1 MKNVVGRI
9 SFLAVCLLILL
20 QISCDDKDKLESFL
34 DNEKPSV
41 VTGLKASE
49 ITPESLTLSWDAA
62 IDNVEVTGYEIFLDG
77 ESYATVGNKTSH
89 TIDGLS
95 PSNMYEFYIIAMDAM
110 ENTSDPSETLS
121 VATPEDA
128 DTQSPTAPS
137 NLATSKLTEGSVT
150 LSWETSTDNVEVV
163 DYQVFQD
170 GSSIGL
176 TDGETTFDVSGLIA
190 STQYEFYIIATDAA
204 GNLSEASNTVSVTT
218 SSDQDTE
225 APSSPTNLNANEI
238 TATSLVLNWSASTD
252 NEAVDAYE
260 VYNGDTSIG
269 NTSNTSFNI
278 SNLDPDTNY
287 QFRVRAIDNSENVS
301 EFSNVLEVKT
311 LQEEVEPTQ
320 TVAQIIASRNDLSTL
335 NQVLSNYDFGLDD
348 EEDGPF
354 TVFAPN
360 NNAFTSF
367 GTLPSGLALNA
378 LIAGH
383 VVGGELSA
391 AELVEQQSAT
401 TGSQSTLN
409 FTQDGTDVIING
421 NVRIVIKDIKATNG
435 IIHIVD
441 RVIND

>member
-1 MKNVVGRI
+1 
-9 SFLAVCLLILL
+9 
-20 QISCDDKDKLESFL
+20 
-34 DNEKPSV
+34 
-41 VTGLKASE
+41 
-49 ITPESLTLSWDAA
+49 
-62 IDNVEVTGYEIFLDG
+62 
-77 ESYATVGNKTSH
+77 H

-204 GNLSEASNTVSVTT
+204 GNLSEPSNTVSVTT

-301 EFSNVLEVKT
+301 EFSDVLEVKT

-354 TVFAPN
+354 TV
-360 NNAFTSF
+360 
-367 GTLPSGLALNA
+367 
-378 LIAGH
+378 
-383 VVGGELSA
+383 
-391 AELVEQQSAT
+391 
-401 TGSQSTLN
+401 
-409 FTQDGTDVIING
+409 
-421 NVRIVIKDIKATNG
+421 
-435 IIHIVD
+435 
-441 RVIND
+441 